1 MEKEPLF
8 ETITP
13 DRKPLIYEDREEAGK
28 KFLYLKGLFLE
39 GEVQN
44 HNGRK
49 YPRSEIE
56 KAVQQMMERI
66 QKHGPQAGELDHPE
80 GLNINFD
87 RVSHAITDI
96 TMEGNNGVGTMR
108 VLNAGM
114 GLIIKASV
122 EAGINVGVSSRGSG
136 NINGMG
142 DVEDFDIVTIDAVI
156 NPSAPSAYPKASF
169 AESLLA
175 NPHGREAC
183 YLTEC
188 IVEDEA
194 AQKYLQQEIKKF
206 LTDIRDSVSWR
217 K

>member
-1 MEKEPLF
+1 MEKQPLF
-8 ETITP
+8 ETILP
-13 DRKPLIYEDREEAGK
+13 DRKPLVYESIEEAGK

-44 HNGRK
+44 HNGRN
-49 YPRSEIE
+49 YPRAEIE
-56 KAVQQMMERI
+56 KAVQQLMDRI
-66 QKHGPQAGELDHPE
+66 QKHGPQVGELDHPE

-87 RVSHAITDI
+87 RVSHAITEVR
-96 TMEGNNGVGTMR
+96 MEGNNGVGAMR
-108 VLNAGM
+108 VMNAGM
-114 GLIIKASV
+114 GLIIKGTV
-122 EAGINVGVSSRGSG
+122 EMGVSVGVSSRGSG

-156 NPSAPSAYPKASF
+156 NPSAPSAYPKATF
-169 AESLLA
+169 GESLMA

-188 IVEDEA
+188 VVHDDA
-194 AQKYLQQEIKKF
+194 AQKYLQREIKAF
-206 LTDIRDSVSWR
+206 LMDIRDEVTWR